1 MIDDQ
6 NMKRKKYRTDQ
17 DEQFAPSDSEALTW
31 GQAEKI
37 QATQGKNYRDPDEGT
52 AFFFQ
57 KHPKYG
63 NNDDVTGSDKTGFSN
78 SGIFDSKLLKIACK
92 AEQNT
97 TADASSE

>member
-6 NMKRKKYRTDQ
+6 NMKRKKYCTNQ
-17 DEQFAPSDSEALTW
+17 DEQFSLSDSEALTW

-57 KHPKYG
+57 KDPEYG

-78 SGIFDSKLLKIACK
+78 SGIFDSKLLKIAGK

-97 TADASSE
+97 TADASGE